1 MGVAS
6 DTCLARIV
14 RPYLVQASRYLTPRH
29 PVTPT
34 SSQHCFRRSSPIRS
48 GKFPQEAPMTL
59 EEQAEGAVEH
69 LHWMFEHLDRVK
81 TEAAEA

>member
-1 MGVAS
+1 
-6 DTCLARIV
+6 
-14 RPYLVQASRYLTPRH
+14 
-29 PVTPT
+29 
-34 SSQHCFRRSSPIRS
+34 
-48 GKFPQEAPMTL
+48 MTL